1 MDIINYQPGKRDRN
15 SFLKSQVK
23 LGFLYW
29 RYLLF
34 WLFLCMLSGYIYMRY
49 CPRTFLTGAKI
60 ILQDE
65 KKPSGEMSGLPELSN
80 LAKRSVSSIAFVNDE
95 IQVLASRRLFRNVV
109 LKNSLQIEYHY
120 KGRMRNWEIL
130 ESESPV
136 KLIVKKGKIYN
147 LPYELTLEKD
157 GSTFFIEDSYGN
169 RKPYEPYADLDSP
182 IGLVSLVDNQNMD
195 WNGRLLIRC
204 LPLQLAVD
212 GIRTKTRIGRAGEA
226 RSFLVP
232 ISMRSSNRKKA
243 ELIINSLI
251 EEYNVSSSSDKTSI
265 YNKSGEFI
273 NTRIELIKDLLTST
287 DSGLVEARRSGATI
301 DIKKMTEISLKNLST
316 GQRAILDLKT
326 RLYLVSTFKE
336 ELLEKRGLLS
346 VNLGGEDQSI
356 GMQIEN
362 LNIKVLELKDLGR
375 FTGDNHPEYIAI
387 QKELTDLRQNIHQ
400 SLEKLEMSLSQKI
413 SDLQRGNL
421 KNSGYLKSLPHIEK
435 DVRSMLR
442 DRQVVESIYLFLL
455 RKREENHILRSATP
469 TNLKIVDDAY
479 SFPSPISP
487 RPIRVFWICLGIG
500 IMAPILMINIKN
512 AFYNKINSPEDL
524 QDLSV
529 PLIGTLPR
537 SAVVGLERH
546 LESAF
551 TESLRMVRT
560 NIPYML
566 GRTEVAG
573 AKKILVTS
581 SIPSEGKSFVSV
593 NLATIHSLAGYRVL
607 LIGADLRAPSL
618 SRYLTS
624 QPDDRTNGLSDYLAG
639 NVPYDGL
646 LQKDTGPR
654 EIDVIFSGTVPP
666 NPAELLLNGRME
678 RLLEHYSGKY
688 DYIILDSAPYSKVTD
703 TQIIVPLVDLTLY
716 VVRAGVHDKN
726 YIRQLK
732 IYFNS
737 RKFGKTGLILNDFE
751 EKRTFSKIVGN
762 KIL

>member
-1 MDIINYQPGKRDRN
+1 MDTIKNRSGIRGRDSFPKILGKVVL
-15 SFLKSQVK
+15 S
-23 LGFLYW
+23 YW
-29 RYLLF
+29 KYLLF
-34 WLFLCMLSGYIYMRY
+34 WLFFCILAGYMYLRY
-49 CPRTFLTGAKI
+49 APRTFLTGAKI

-80 LAKRSVSSIAFVNDE
+80 LAKRSVSSAAFVNDQ
-95 IQVLASRRLFRNVV
+95 IQVLGSRRLFRNVV
-109 LKNSLQIEYHY
+109 LKNSLQLQYHY
-120 KGRMRNWEIL
+120 KGRIRYWEIS
-130 ESESPV
+130 ERESPIR
-136 KLIVKKGKIYN
+136 LTVKKAKNYH
-147 LPYELTLEKD
+147 LPYELTLVRD
-157 GSTFFIEDSYGN
+157 GSTFSIEDSHGN
-169 RKPYEPYADLDSP
+169 RKQYKPGTVLDSP
-182 IGLVSLVDNQNMD
+182 IGLISLIDNQTMD
-195 WNGRLLIRC
+195 WNGRLLIRY
-204 LPLQLAVD
+204 LPLQQAVD
-212 GIRTKTRIGRAGEA
+212 GIRTETRIGRPGNA

-265 YNKSGEFI
+265 YNRSGEFI
-273 NTRIELIKDLLTST
+273 NSRIELIKDLLTSA

-301 DIKKMTEISLKNLST
+301 DIKKKTELSLKNLST

-336 ELLEKRGLLS
+336 ELLEKRGLLP

-362 LNIKVLELKDLGR
+362 LNIKVLEIKDLGR

-387 QKELTDLRQNIHQ
+387 QKELAYLRQNIHQ
-400 SLEKLEMSLSQKI
+400 SLEKLEMGLSQKI
-413 SDLQRGNL
+413 SDLQRVNL
-421 KNSGYLKSLPHIEK
+421 KNSGYLESLPHIEI

-479 SFPSPISP
+479 SFSSPISP

-500 IMAPILMINIKN
+500 IMAPILMIYIKI
-512 AFYNKINSPEDL
+512 AFDNKIKFPEDL
-524 QDLSV
+524 QDLPV

-546 LESAF
+546 LDSGF

-566 GRTEVAG
+566 GRTEVKG

-639 NVPYDGL
+639 NVPYDAL

-678 RLLEHYSGKY
+678 MLLDHYSGKY

-737 RKFGKTGLILNDFE
+737 RKFGRTGLILNDFE